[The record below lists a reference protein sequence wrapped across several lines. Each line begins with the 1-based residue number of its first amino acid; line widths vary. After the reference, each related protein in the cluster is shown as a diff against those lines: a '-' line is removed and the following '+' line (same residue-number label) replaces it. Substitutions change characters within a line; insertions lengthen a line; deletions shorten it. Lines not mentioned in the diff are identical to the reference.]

1 MKTWMRF
8 GMVSAALVGAVL
20 VAGPALAAPGQVTV
34 GQFLVEIAKAK
45 SLNAT
50 DGASAAAAL
59 RGAGIA
65 VPSLDLGRALTEG
78 DVVAIGSAAGLRVTT
93 ANPGAPFTSGQVDQF
108 LVSFG
113 SELGT
118 SAGDTGQ
125 GTRSHDGSGSNSSKG
140 KGKKKGHNKTPSDPV

>member
-45 SLNAT
+45 SLVAT
-50 DGASAAAAL
+50 DGNSAVSAL
-59 RGAGIA
+59 RGAGVS
-65 VPSLDLGRALTEG
+65 VPAIDLGKTLTEG
-78 DVVAIGSAAGLRVTT
+78 DVVAIGSAAGLRFTT
-93 ANPGAPFTSGQVDQF
+93 SNPGAPFTSGQVDQF

-118 SAGDTGQ
+118 SAGDDPS
-125 GTRSHDGSGSNSSKG
+125 TRSHDGSGSNSSKG